1 MLIMLMLILFL
12 MTLFNSF
19 INCNF
24 PCETRFDEILL
35 NCYLK
40 EKQKELSLVV
50 LQNSCS
56 DKWEISQENMCRSLA
71 SFQKSFIVTNLLL
84 SLSINAAQQRVNI
97 LLKLVEILDI
107 YVTWVIVLRLQT
119 KLPTYDK
126 RISSAVISSMM
137 KKEIVSLF
145 PLVNASYK
153 IVLFSK
159 NALF

>member
-1 MLIMLMLILFL
+1 MLVMLIMLMLILFL
-12 MTLFNSF
+12 MTLFNSL

-24 PCETRFDEILL
+24 PGETSFDEILL

-71 SFQKSFIVTNLLL
+71 SFQKSFIVKNLLL

-107 YVTWVIVLRLQT
+107 YVT
-119 KLPTYDK
+119 
-126 RISSAVISSMM
+126 
-137 KKEIVSLF
+137 
-145 PLVNASYK
+145 
-153 IVLFSK
+153 
-159 NALF
+159 

>member
-1 MLIMLMLILFL
+1 
-12 MTLFNSF
+12 MTLFNSL

-24 PCETRFDEILL
+24 PCETRLDEILL

-71 SFQKSFIVTNLLL
+71 SFQKSFIVKNLLL

-107 YVTWVIVLRLQT
+107 YVT
-119 KLPTYDK
+119 
-126 RISSAVISSMM
+126 
-137 KKEIVSLF
+137 
-145 PLVNASYK
+145 
-153 IVLFSK
+153 
-159 NALF
+159 